1 MGTPCSGIAAC
12 SCCRA
17 AAASPAPSGRP
28 YLQPQPCDT
37 HLTSPTKLAGPAGKI
52 DALAGT
58 INQAAEQRMKDADLV
73 AFNEAVQAIQ
83 AAVSWMVWMG

>member
-1 MGTPCSGIAAC
+1 M
-12 SCCRA
+12 
-17 AAASPAPSGRP
+17 
-28 YLQPQPCDT
+28 
-37 HLTSPTKLAGPAGKI
+37 PAGKI